1 MTSVSRAHAAR
12 DVLIGLSGRVLN
24 LGLGLIVVI
33 LVARTLGVEGS
44 GVWASLLAV
53 TTIAGT
59 VADLGM
65 EQVAVRRMAADPDEE
80 PDVLGALLVV
90 RTALAVVATLGAFV
104 ACVLLVEGE
113 VLAGAL
119 VSATV
124 LAVAPQ
130 TLRAAFQV
138 RVRNDR
144 TIAILT
150 FNSLIWAAAV
160 VAIAA
165 LDGGLVAFAAGLLV
179 TTLITTALATT
190 WVSRVARIAFDRVRR
205 HARELLGVGLV
216 VGLGLTLT
224 SAYGRI
230 AQVLVLEL
238 DGERGAGLYAA
249 AFLLVERA
257 QVAPMAVMAT
267 LYPLISAAWPSEPDR
282 ARSLVEAGL
291 ELMTLVSL
299 PTLGFTLVASEPLI
313 ELLYGDDFRAAADLL
328 PILTAA
334 FVLICWGY
342 VFGFCSLVVGRQVAA
357 TAVAAVVLVAT
368 VGLGLL
374 LIPDGGAEAAAWIT
388 LATEALAIVVMG
400 SIVLRAFALRP
411 RAARLP
417 RVVLAAAAMTGVVAA
432 LDSLGVHVIALAV
445 VAGIVYAAALLMLG
459 GISPEDRALLRGR
472 LRR

>member
-1 MTSVSRAHAAR
+1 
-12 DVLIGLSGRVLN
+12 
-24 LGLGLIVVI
+24 
-33 LVARTLGVEGS
+33 
-44 GVWASLLAV
+44 
-53 TTIAGT
+53 
-59 VADLGM
+59 
-65 EQVAVRRMAADPDEE
+65 
-80 PDVLGALLVV
+80 
-90 RTALAVVATLGAFV
+90 
-104 ACVLLVEGE
+104 
-113 VLAGAL
+113 
-119 VSATV
+119 
-124 LAVAPQ
+124 
-130 TLRAAFQV
+130 
-138 RVRNDR
+138 
-144 TIAILT
+144 
-150 FNSLIWAAAV
+150 
-160 VAIAA
+160 
-165 LDGGLVAFAAGLLV
+165 
-179 TTLITTALATT
+179 
-190 WVSRVARIAFDRVRR
+190 
-205 HARELLGVGLV
+205 
-216 VGLGLTLT
+216 
-224 SAYGRI
+224 
-230 AQVLVLEL
+230 
-238 DGERGAGLYAA
+238 
-249 AFLLVERA
+249 
-257 QVAPMAVMAT
+257 
-267 LYPLISAAWPSEPDR
+267 
-282 ARSLVEAGL
+282 
-291 ELMTLVSL
+291 MTLVSL

-400 SIVLRAFALRP
+400 SIGLRAFALRP